1 MDFILSCWCRTKRYH
16 HVISQESET
25 PLYGLCLILLSGF
38 YLGYLRGRSFPRKMP
53 SFPPKILLSLQ
64 YISNYIGKIIQRDEV
79 SAHYFLKIGSQNAPD
94 CISVHIHFKQF
105 PGGACPPTPL
115 GSSWPSATR
124 DFSPKR

>member
-1 MDFILSCWCRTKRYH
+1 MNLILSCPSYKYKCKRPENLT
-16 HVISQESET
+16 Q
-25 PLYGLCLILLSGF
+25 SGF
-38 YLGYLRGRSFPRKMP
+38 YLGYLRGRSFPPKMP

-64 YISNYIGKIIQRDEV
+64 YISNYIGKIIQTRRGQCT
-79 SAHYFLKIGSQNAPD
+79 FLKIGSQNAPD
-94 CISVHIHFKQF
+94 CISVHIHFKKF